1 MKGCAGSVGN
11 EKEDVLLLGEDV
23 VNQTIPLILCA
34 EEDVEGNH
42 GASIGELDEKTMFYL
57 MSRGFTKE
65 AAEAMIAGAR
75 LEAIAAKIPYSE
87 VREQV
92 EKYLE
97 EQHEKL

>member
-1 MKGCAGSVGN
+1 
-11 EKEDVLLLGEDV
+11 
-23 VNQTIPLILCA
+23 
-34 EEDVEGNH
+34 
-42 GASIGELDEKTMFYL
+42 

-75 LEAIAAKIPYSE
+75 LEAIAAEIPFTE

-97 EQHEKL
+97 EQHEEL